1 MGNINESPI
10 EEIWNSGK
18 MKDLRQQLLDGKK
31 PAICKR
37 CYDKERSGSISHRQY
52 SNKKFS
58 HLLEDAQTS
67 EAKLN
72 LKHWD
77 FRFSNLCNLK
87 CRTCGP
93 EFSSSWVPDIEKLS
107 ITPNKKFNKVTKNK
121 NKNIYDLIDNN
132 ISNVERIYF
141 AGGEPLL
148 MDEHW
153 YILQK
158 LDDLGRYD
166 VVLEYNTNL
175 TTLVRG
181 NKNVLYYWDKFKVD
195 VWPSIDEIGKRAE
208 IIRSGTV
215 WSKVENNLKE
225 IIEAGIN
232 PQPSITISV
241 MNVHRIKEIVDHL
254 ISLGIKPAHIGFNMV
269 NTPLHYNI
277 AIMNDKAKVKIL
289 RHITDFILDYKLKYG
304 VDYTQKLNQI
314 RNQLKTPQ
322 IVQGAH
328 QFEMYTR
335 LLDSVRKESLFD
347 IIPEIKD
354 HVQVL

>member
-1 MGNINESPI
+1 MPSSDSFCILPWVHVNLNPNGNIVPCCITHGDNIMGNINESPI
-10 EEIWNSGK
+10 EEIWNSTK

-37 CYDKERSGSISHRQY
+37 CYDKERSGSTSHRQH
-52 SNKKFS
+52 SNTKFS
-58 HLLEDAQTS
+58 HLLGDAQTA

-93 EFSSSWVPDIEKLS
+93 EFSSSWVPDAEKIS
-107 ITPNKKFNKVTKNK
+107 IRPNKKFDKVTKNK

-158 LDDLGRYD
+158 LDDLGRHD

-181 NKNVLYYWDKFKVD
+181 NKSVLYYWDKFKVD
-195 VWPSIDEIGKRAE
+195 VWPSIDEIGERAE

-215 WSKVENNLKE
+215 WPKVEDNLKE

-232 PQPSITISV
+232 PQPSITVSV
-241 MNVHRIKEIVDHL
+241 MNVHRLKEIVDHL
-254 ISLGIKPAHIGFNMV
+254 ISLGIKPARIGFNMV
-269 NTPLHYNI
+269 NTPL
-277 AIMNDKAKVKIL
+277 
-289 RHITDFILDYKLKYG
+289 
-304 VDYTQKLNQI
+304 
-314 RNQLKTPQ
+314 
-322 IVQGAH
+322 
-328 QFEMYTR
+328 
-335 LLDSVRKESLFD
+335 
-347 IIPEIKD
+347 
-354 HVQVL
+354 